1 MMIPLLDPAP
11 TPVFFSAIAWR
22 SSRKKANPPK
32 KEDVVDLGSKFG
44 MSFGSDSDSSDAEF
58 APENETIDSDGMVE
72 EHPYSAWHDV
82 DRYQIKT

>member
-1 MMIPLLDPAP
+1 
-11 TPVFFSAIAWR
+11 
-22 SSRKKANPPK
+22 
-32 KEDVVDLGSKFG
+32 

-72 EHPYSAWHDV
+72 EHPYSAWYDV